1 MKRIDLLIKDI
12 KELFDKQP
20 NTIYEVVVVNEIH
33 SKKIYIYFEWSKI
46 GRVTH
51 SQQIANLDASYTEH
65 IPEII
70 EKIRK
75 ETGLTVTSR
84 TNIYA

>member
-1 MKRIDLLIKDI
+1 ML
-12 KELFDKQP
+12 
-20 NTIYEVVVVNEIH
+20 VVDEMH
-33 SKKIYIYFEWSKI
+33 SKNIYIYFEWAKI

-51 SQQIANLDASYTEH
+51 SQEIAKLDASFSEH
-65 IPEII
+65 LPEII

-84 TNIYA
+84 TNVYA

>member
-20 NTIYEVVVVNEIH
+20 NTVYEVRVVDEMYSKNIH
-33 SKKIYIYFEWSKI
+33 IYFEWAKI

-51 SQQIANLDASYTEH
+51 SQEIAKLDGSYTEH
-65 IPEII
+65 TPEII
-70 EKIRK
+70 ERIRK
-75 ETGLTVTSR
+75 ETGLTVTAR